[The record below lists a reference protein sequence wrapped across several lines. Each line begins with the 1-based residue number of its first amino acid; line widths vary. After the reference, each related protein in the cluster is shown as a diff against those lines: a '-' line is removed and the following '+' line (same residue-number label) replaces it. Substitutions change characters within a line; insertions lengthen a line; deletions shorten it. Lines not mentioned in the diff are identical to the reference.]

1 MENGKETNT
10 PGFLDHLDAL
20 RSVLLKII
28 LVYGALCLPGWYYSQ
43 KMLDLLLGYAAP
55 SGFTLHYF
63 TMMEPF
69 MTRMK
74 IMMVT
79 AFVATLPFAL
89 WWLWGFISP
98 GLTPEERR
106 ALRTPVLSM
115 LLLAAGGAAVCLFF
129 LVPALVTF
137 SLSFAGPD
145 MKPVIGI
152 GSFVSLILVV
162 TLAGMLLFQFPVV
175 LLVLLTTGI
184 VNVDTIRRK
193 RSHVVVII
201 FILAA
206 VFSPPDVFS
215 QLLLAIPTYLLFE
228 VSLLVFTWRSRKNRS
243 GYEIY
248 ENSDK
253 GSDKD
258 SNQ

>member
-28 LVYGALCLPGWYYSQ
+28 LIYGLFCLPGWYYSQ

-55 SGFTLHYF
+55 AGFTLHYF

-69 MTRMK
+69 MTRLK

-79 AFVATLPFAL
+79 AFAGTLPFAL

-98 GLTPEERR
+98 GLTPDERKT
-106 ALRTPVLSM
+106 LRTPVLSM
-115 LLLAAGGAAVCLFF
+115 LFLAAGGAAVCLFL
-129 LVPALVTF
+129 LVPALVAF

-152 GSFVSLILVV
+152 GSFVSLILTV

-184 VNVDTIRRK
+184 VSVDTIRKK
-193 RSHVVVII
+193 RSHVIVII

-215 QLLLAIPTYLLFE
+215 QLVLAIPTYLLFE
-228 VSLLVFTWRSRKNRS
+228 ASLLVFVWRSRKNKA
-243 GYEIY
+243 GYELY
-248 ENSDK
+248 ENAGKNDGNSE
-253 GSDKD
+253 
-258 SNQ
+258 Q

>member
-1 MENGKETNT
+1 MENEKETNA

-20 RSVLLKII
+20 RSVLVKII
-28 LVYGALCLPGWYYSQ
+28 VVYLLFCLPGWYLSQ
-43 KMLDLLLGYAAP
+43 KMLDLLLGYATP
-55 SGFTLHYF
+55 SGFSLHYF
-63 TMMEPF
+63 TLMEPF
-69 MTRMK
+69 LTRLK
-74 IMMVT
+74 IMMVA

-98 GLTPEERR
+98 GLTVEERR
-106 ALRTPVLSM
+106 ALRMPVLSM
-115 LLLAAGGAAVCLFF
+115 LLLAAGGAVLCLFF
-129 LVPALVTF
+129 IVPAMMSF

-145 MKPVIGI
+145 LKPVIGI

-184 VNVDTIRRK
+184 VNVDTIRRR
-193 RSHVVVII
+193 RSHVIVLI

-228 VSLLVFTWRSRKNRS
+228 VSLVIFTLRSAKKKP
-243 GYEIY
+243 GYDVY
-248 ENSDK
+248 EDADK
-253 GSDKD
+253 
-258 SNQ
+258 